1 MEKIMPHNTTPP
13 RETIKEF
20 LLEWF
25 QQLGGNMEAVPTRG
39 LNVILD
45 DIDAAR
51 PDDNRVAMLIVTA
64 IHTIEGYL
72 TGPTAVDKAS
82 IKKLADLNP
91 TANEIITNMRARD
104 LLAVGPSLA
113 TGPKPTAGSEGR
125 NELSK

>member
-1 MEKIMPHNTTPP
+1 MEKIMPHNTIPP

-64 IHTIEGYL
+64 IHTIEG
-72 TGPTAVDKAS
+72 
-82 IKKLADLNP
+82 
-91 TANEIITNMRARD
+91 RQ
-104 LLAVGPSLA
+104 
-113 TGPKPTAGSEGR
+113 
-125 NELSK
+125 